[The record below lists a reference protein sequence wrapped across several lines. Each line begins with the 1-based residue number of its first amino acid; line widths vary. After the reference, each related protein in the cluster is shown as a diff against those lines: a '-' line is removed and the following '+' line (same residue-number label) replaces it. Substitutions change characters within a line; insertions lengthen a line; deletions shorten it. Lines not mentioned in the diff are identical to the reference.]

1 MMNGF
6 ELKVRRIVQTQIKF
20 LEMLHDKINQMLVT
34 YQNAN
39 TKLGKNLFYDCKMLI
54 KISQKF

>member
-1 MMNGF
+1 MMNGY

-39 TKLGKNLFYDCKMLI
+39 TKLGKN
-54 KISQKF
+54 